1 MKVEIRKR
9 AKSAGPQCFIA
20 TAVYGDPD
28 CREVRILREVRDERL
43 LKNLLGRLLVAVY
56 YRISPPFAD
65 FIERRSALKR
75 LMKRLLDGLVNRLS
89 P

>member
-1 MKVEIRKR
+1 MKLEIRKR

-28 CREVRILREVRDERL
+28 CREVQILREVRDERL
-43 LKNLLGRLLVAVY
+43 LRNLFGRFLVTVY
-56 YRISPPFAD
+56 YIVSPPIAD
-65 FIERRSALKR
+65 FIRERSDLKR
-75 LMKRLLDGLVNRLS
+75 LVKRLLDSLVKRFS